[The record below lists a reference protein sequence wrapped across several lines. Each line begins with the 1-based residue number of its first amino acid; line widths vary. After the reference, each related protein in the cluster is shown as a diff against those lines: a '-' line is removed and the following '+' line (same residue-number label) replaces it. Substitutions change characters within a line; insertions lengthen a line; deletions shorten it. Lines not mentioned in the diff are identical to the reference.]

1 MTGSKISHYSI
12 LERIGIGGMSDVYKA
27 YDVVL
32 NRSVVL
38 KVLKPEAVADE
49 SRRQRFL
56 QEARAASALN
66 HPNIITIYEVGSEDA
81 GDFIAT
87 ELVEGE
93 TLRRKLQAGRIEPRL
108 ALEIARQIAEALSV
122 AHRAGI
128 VHRDIKPENIM
139 IRDDGY
145 VKVLD
150 FGLAKLLDSDS
161 FTGNLTVIKRKPVL
175 KTDSRLPVGTI
186 RYMSPEQIQCLPVDH
201 RCDFFSFGIILYEM
215 FTGKHPFGGDRA
227 IDIAYEIV
235 GVDPQLSTDML
246 SLVQPIISRCLE
258 KNPAA
263 RYQDAEA
270 ILKDLGRLS
279 AFLEDADEQSV
290 RREGESRQRIAKPV
304 LIALGFENLNC
315 DPESEWLRSALA
327 ELLLFK
333 LDSNTRLQIP
343 GGDLTSDILEQTRK
357 PGEQLD
363 RSVVFEVA
371 RRCEAD
377 ICITGSF
384 LLLQQ
389 VFLVNAHLNEV
400 RTGRTICS
408 ITVKRS
414 GIGEVF
420 SAVDEI
426 AARIERELK
435 VASDTGIDTASLVTS
450 SIEALRAFES
460 GLRSYRNHSFLAA
473 ARYFEQALDADP
485 QFALAYFYLMRV
497 ERILGRPQNE
507 ADPALTGAL
516 ERLGRLNERER
527 LLVLLESSIME
538 LDSLLEMRLAE
549 EIVRQYPREKFGY
562 LSLASAYRHRGESE
576 RAYLLVQKALSLD
589 QLLPLSVD
597 RYEAVSI
604 LEYHFET
611 GRHEAAFELS
621 RRAATAYPENA
632 QALQLAGIAVYNM
645 RDLEAAARYFERAAA
660 IEPASAFNHIW
671 RARLE
676 MAADRYREAGEILES
691 LLESSDLS
699 TRDRVMCV
707 ADLAESYR
715 ERGMLKKWLEK
726 LEAGREV
733 FLKGFT
739 DESLAPCFWKG
750 YYCEQIGHLSEAL
763 AEYQAVLESLREEA
777 TDRVWALVHT
787 ARILA
792 AFGRQ
797 AEAEALADQLEEA
810 GQSLSSPK
818 AERMSL
824 YVRGCVEF
832 HCGNYTQAVQL
843 LDRSIWS
850 WQGCSLMIR
859 SMVQA
864 LRQMKCCKQALD
876 LLEGL
881 NPYGSIC
888 VTGRFMPRTQ
898 IYLETAKTH
907 EALGDKERA
916 LDYYRRCIELWK
928 DADTEFL
935 GRQEA
940 ETGIALLSR
949 S

>member
-1 MTGSKISHYSI
+1 MTVSKISHYSI

-38 KVLKPEAVADE
+38 KVFKPETVADE

-66 HPNIITIYEVGSEDA
+66 HPNILTIYEVGSEDE

-93 TLRRKLQAGRIEPRL
+93 TLRRRLQAGRIEPRV
-108 ALEIARQIAEALSV
+108 ALEIARQIAEALAV

-150 FGLAKLLDSDS
+150 FGLAKLLDGDS
-161 FTGNLTVIKRKPVL
+161 FTGNLTVVKRRPVL

-201 RCDFFSFGIILYEM
+201 RCDLFSFGIILYEM
-215 FTGKHPFGGDRA
+215 FTGRHPFGGERA

-235 GVDPQLSTDML
+235 GVDPPLSTDTL
-246 SLVQPIISRCLE
+246 NLVQPIISRCLE

-263 RYQDAEA
+263 RYQDAES

-279 AFLEDADEQSV
+279 AFLEDIDEQLSAQG
-290 RREGESRQRIAKPV
+290 EGRQHIAKPV

-315 DPESEWLRSALA
+315 DPEHEWLRSALA

-343 GGDLTSDILEQTRK
+343 GGDLISDILDQTRK
-357 PGEQLD
+357 PGDLLD
-363 RSVVFEVA
+363 KLAAFEA
-371 RRCEAD
+371 AQRCEAD
-377 ICITGSF
+377 ICVTGSF
-384 LLLQQ
+384 LALQQ
-389 VFLVNAHLNEV
+389 VFSVNAHLNEV
-400 RTGRTICS
+400 RTGRTLCS

-414 GIGEVF
+414 SVNEIF
-420 SAVDEI
+420 SVVDEI

-435 VASDTGIDTASLVTS
+435 VASDTGIDTASLVTDS
-450 SIEALRAFES
+450 VEALRAFEK
-460 GLRSYRNHSFLAA
+460 GLRNYRNRSFLAA
-473 ARYFEQALDADP
+473 AHSFEQAIDADP

-497 ERILGRPQNE
+497 ERVLGRSENE
-507 ADPALTGAL
+507 AESALTGAL
-516 ERLGRLNERER
+516 ERLGMLNERER
-527 LLVLLESSIME
+527 LLVLLESSIIE
-538 LDSLLEMRLAE
+538 SDSLLEMRLAE

-562 LSLASAYRHRGESE
+562 LSLASAYRRRGESE
-576 RAYLLVQKALSLD
+576 RAYLLAQKALSLD
-589 QLLPLSVD
+589 QLLPLAVE

-611 GRHEAAFELS
+611 GRHEAALELA
-621 RRAATAYPENA
+621 RRIAITCPENL
-632 QALQLAGIAVYNM
+632 QALQLAGIAAYNT
-645 RDLEAAARYFERAAA
+645 RDLEAAARYFERAAML
-660 IEPASAFNHIW
+660 EPTSAFNSIW
-671 RARLE
+671 KARLE
-676 MAADRYREAGEILES
+676 MAADRYQEAAQILEA
-691 LLESSDLS
+691 LLENPDL
-699 TRDRVMCV
+699 TARDRVLCA

-715 ERGMLKKWLEK
+715 ERGLLKKWLER
-726 LEAGREV
+726 LEAEREV
-733 FLKGFT
+733 FLKSCNDG
-739 DESLAPCFWKG
+739 SLAPCFWKG
-750 YYCEQIGHLSEAL
+750 YYCEQTGHPSEAL
-763 AEYQAVLESLREEA
+763 AEYEAALERLEEESI
-777 TDRVWALVHT
+777 DRVWAIVHT
-787 ARILA
+787 ARMLA

-797 AEAEALADQLEEA
+797 AEAEALAVELEEV
-810 GQSLSSPK
+810 GRGLSNPR
-818 AERMSL
+818 AERLSL
-824 YVRGCVEF
+824 YVRGCIEF
-832 HCGNYTQAVQL
+832 HCGNYAQAAQL
-843 LDRSIWS
+843 LDRSVWS
-850 WQGCSLMIR
+850 WQGCSLMLR
-859 SMVQA
+859 SMVQT
-864 LRQMKCCKQALD
+864 LRQMKRCQQALD

-881 NPYGSIC
+881 SPYGSISG
-888 VTGRFMPRTQ
+888 TGRFMPRTQ

-916 LDYYRRCIELWK
+916 LDYYRRCVEIWK
-928 DADTEFL
+928 DADAEFL

>member
-12 LERIGIGGMSDVYKA
+12 LERIGVGGMSDVYKA

-49 SRRQRFL
+49 GRRQRFL

-66 HPNIITIYEVGSEDA
+66 HPNILTIYEVGSEDET
-81 GDFIAT
+81 DFIAT

-93 TLRRKLQAGRIEPRL
+93 TLRRRLQAGKIEPRI

-150 FGLAKLLDSDS
+150 FGLAKLLDSNS
-161 FTGNLTVIKRKPVL
+161 FTGNLALVKRKPVL

-201 RCDFFSFGIILYEM
+201 RCDFFSFGIVLYEM
-215 FTGKHPFGGDRA
+215 FTGKHPFGGERA

-235 GVDPQLSTDML
+235 GVDPQLSDTL

-258 KNPAA
+258 KNPVA

-270 ILKDLGRLS
+270 ILKDLGRIS
-279 AFLEDADEQSV
+279 AFLEDAGEQLNV
-290 RREGESRQRIAKPV
+290 RREGDGRHLSRPV

-315 DPESEWLRSALA
+315 DPEHEWLRTALA

-333 LDSNTRLQIP
+333 LDSNTRLHIP
-343 GGDLTSDILEQTRK
+343 GGDLTSDILDQTKRS
-357 PGEQLD
+357 GELLD
-363 RSVVFEVA
+363 RLAIFEVA
-371 RRCEAD
+371 KRCGAD

-384 LLLQQ
+384 LMLEQ

-400 RTGRTICS
+400 HTGRTICS

-414 GIGEVF
+414 SIRELF

-426 AARIERELK
+426 AVRIERELK
-435 VASDTGIDTASLVTS
+435 VASDTGIDTASLVTDS
-450 SIEALRAFES
+450 VEALLAFES
-460 GLRSYRNHSFLAA
+460 GLRSYRARSFLVAA
-473 ARYFEQALDADP
+473 NHFEKALDADP

-497 ERILGRPQNE
+497 ERILGRPKNE
-507 ADPALTGAL
+507 AESALMGAL

-527 LLVLLESSIME
+527 LLVLLESAIIES
-538 LDSLLEMRLAE
+538 DSLLEMRLAE

-562 LSLASAYRHRGESE
+562 LSLASVYRSRGESE
-576 RAYLLVQKALSLD
+576 RAYLLIQKALSLD
-589 QLLPLSVD
+589 QLLPLTVD
-597 RYEAVSI
+597 KYEAVSI

-611 GRHEAAFELS
+611 GRREAALELA
-621 RRAATAYPENA
+621 RRAVMVCPENV
-632 QALQLAGIAVYNM
+632 QALHLAGIAAYNM
-645 RDLEAAARYFERAAA
+645 RDLEAATRYFEHAALLKP
-660 IEPASAFNHIW
+660 EDTFNYIW
-671 RARLE
+671 KARLE
-676 MAADRYREAGEILES
+676 MAADRYQKAAEILEG
-691 LLESSDLS
+691 LLENSNVS
-699 TRDRVMCV
+699 TRDRALCL

-715 ERGMLKKWLEK
+715 ERGLLRRWLEK
-726 LEAGREV
+726 LESEREV
-733 FLKGFT
+733 FLKSCSDG
-739 DESLAPCFWKG
+739 SLAPYFWKG
-750 YYCEQIGHLSEAL
+750 YYCEQTGHLSEAL
-763 AEYQAVLESLREEA
+763 SEYESALRSLEQESL
-777 TDRVWALVHT
+777 DRIWALVHT

-797 AEAEALADQLEEA
+797 TEAEVLAGQLEEV
-810 GQSLSSPK
+810 GRSLSNPR
-818 AERMSL
+818 AERLSL
-824 YVRGCVEF
+824 YVYGCIEF
-832 HCGNYTQAVQL
+832 HRGNYAQAAQL
-843 LDRSIWS
+843 LDRSVWS
-850 WQGCSLMIR
+850 WQGCSLMIK
-859 SMVQA
+859 SMAQT
-864 LRQMKCCKQALD
+864 LRQMKRCEQALD
-876 LLEGL
+876 LLEEL
-881 NPYGSIC
+881 NPYGSISGL
-888 VTGRFMPRTQ
+888 GRFMPRTQ
-898 IYLETAKTH
+898 IYLEMAKTH

-916 LDYYRRCIELWK
+916 LDYYRRCLEIWK

-949 S
+949 I